1 MEEFVY
7 IKVAKLKSEMSK
19 EVEKIEKN
27 YSILHG
33 NVDVIADAITK
44 LMEYYTSYSTK
55 LEAKT

>member
-1 MEEFVY
+1 MEEFVN

-33 NVDVIADAITK
+33 KVDVIANGI
-44 LMEYYTSYSTK
+44 
-55 LEAKT
+55 